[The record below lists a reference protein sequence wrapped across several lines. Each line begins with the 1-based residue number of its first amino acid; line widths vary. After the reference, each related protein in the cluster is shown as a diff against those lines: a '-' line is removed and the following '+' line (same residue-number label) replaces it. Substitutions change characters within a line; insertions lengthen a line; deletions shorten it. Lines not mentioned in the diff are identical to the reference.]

1 MQRFQL
7 RNASTSRYGCDD
19 SVLALAEGRLRSSAM
34 AVRVPAGRSAA
45 DGANRLRLMLRTGA
59 GSDRGET
66 RVAREPRDELSP

>member
-34 AVRVPAGRSAA
+34 AVRVSAGRYAA
-45 DGANRLRLMLRTGA
+45 VGTNRLLLAHHTDVS
-59 GSDRGET
+59 SDRGET
-66 RVAREPRDELSP
+66 RVACEP